1 MHPGVLTCFNHDH
14 AERQQK
20 QTDFQKL
27 PSEIETYVA
36 EIETYVEYILSA
48 EET

>member
-1 MHPGVLTCFNHDH
+1 MSLPTCGGTIEVNQ
-14 AERQQK
+14 RQQK